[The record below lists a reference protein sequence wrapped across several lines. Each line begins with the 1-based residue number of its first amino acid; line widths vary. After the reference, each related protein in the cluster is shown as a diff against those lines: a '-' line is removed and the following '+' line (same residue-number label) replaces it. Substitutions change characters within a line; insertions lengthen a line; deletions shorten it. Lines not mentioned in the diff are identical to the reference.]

1 MEGRIKVE
9 AGGAV
14 NGSRRV
20 KQAQADLRNP
30 IMEIDF

>member
-1 MEGRIKVE
+1 MERCIKVE
-9 AGGAV
+9 AGGAG
-14 NGSRRV
+14 NGSGGL